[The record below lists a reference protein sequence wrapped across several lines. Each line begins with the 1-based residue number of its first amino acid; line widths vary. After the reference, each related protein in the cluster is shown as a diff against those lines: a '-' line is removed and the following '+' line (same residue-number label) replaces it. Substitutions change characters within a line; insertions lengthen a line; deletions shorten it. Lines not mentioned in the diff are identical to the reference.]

1 MDEIDKDILEE
12 LKINARATA
21 SDISKKVNLSIPAVA
36 ERIKKLETYNII
48 EKYTVKLN
56 RIEQGYSLLAFIFVD
71 IDKTENILPF
81 REKIVTCKNVL
92 ECHHIAGNHDY
103 LLKVLVKNSLELED
117 FLMNTLKQI
126 KGIAST
132 DTIISLST
140 LKDEINI

>member
-21 SDISKKVNLSIPAVA
+21 
-36 ERIKKLETYNII
+36 
-48 EKYTVKLN
+48 
-56 RIEQGYSLLAFIFVD
+56 
-71 IDKTENILPF
+71 
-81 REKIVTCKNVL
+81 KNVL